1 MAKKSAKKSPKKA
14 AKKKG
19 SAKGGAKKGG
29 KKTAKKAAKK
39 SPAKKKTAKKAKAA
53 PKKKTA
59 KKTAKKTVKKAKP
72 AAKKKTVK
80 KAAPRKPAKKS
91 TPNRNVSKSNVIPT
105 VNNSHDMGNDMG
117 NNNNSGNNMTNSH
130 ADETSEGSGKSEEEE
145 RFVAH
150 STSLKE
156 GMGAPYFEGL
166 DQFGNLVKYTDF
178 PGKTIVLYFY
188 PKDFTEGCTKEA
200 CNLRDEYRYLAD
212 RNYQVIGVSAD
223 DVSSHNKF
231 AAEYQLPY
239 PIIADT
245 GMKII
250 RDYDVWGRKQL
261 AGHIYDGIVRT
272 TFIIGPNGIIRNI
285 IRQVDNANATQQI
298 LSL

>member
-59 KKTAKKTVKKAKP
+59 KKAAKKTVKKAKP

-105 VNNSHDMGNDMG
+105 VNSHDKGNDMG
-117 NNNNSGNNMTNSH
+117 NNNSSGNNMTNSH

-156 GMGAPYFEGL
+156 GMSAPYFEGL

-200 CNLRDEYRYLAD
+200 CNLRDEYRYLSD

-223 DVSSHNKF
+223 DVSSHSKF
-231 AAEYQLPY
+231 AAEYHLPY

-245 GMKII
+245 DMKII

-285 IRQVDNANATQQI
+285 IRQVDNANATRQI